1 MGTEGE
7 GISLDLGIGS
17 SVDPLHLSEVDF
29 YRGQPEKD
37 TPDLK
42 RIGATRVRSV
52 ACGSGNLLFCSRP
65 LDVGGNQLLL

>member
-29 YRGQPEKD
+29 YTGQPGKD
-37 TPDLK
+37 TPDSDLK
-42 RIGATRVRSV
+42 NRCYQGQERCMWIGKPLILQQTSG
-52 ACGSGNLLFCSRP
+52 CGG
-65 LDVGGNQLLL
+65 

>member
-29 YRGQPEKD
+29 YTGQPEKD
-37 TPDLK
+37 TPDFK
-42 RIGATRVRSV
+42 K
-52 ACGSGNLLFCSRP
+52 
-65 LDVGGNQLLL
+65 

>member
-29 YRGQPEKD
+29 YTGQPEKD
-37 TPDLK
+37 TPDSDFK
-42 RIGATRVRSV
+42 K
-52 ACGSGNLLFCSRP
+52 
-65 LDVGGNQLLL
+65 